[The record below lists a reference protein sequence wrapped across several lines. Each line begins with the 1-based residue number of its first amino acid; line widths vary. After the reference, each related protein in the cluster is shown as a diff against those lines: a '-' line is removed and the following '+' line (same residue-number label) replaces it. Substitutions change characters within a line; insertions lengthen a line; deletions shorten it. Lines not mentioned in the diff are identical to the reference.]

1 MRTDTAT
8 PSRYWQPRTARLL
21 ANQHGVALI
30 LTLFIVALVTILI
43 LEYHFDA
50 TVELELA
57 DNFARD
63 AQAYQAALVGLQFA
77 RTILQKDDNTNTDAP
92 SELWAT
98 TGLFGCTSPQQL
110 LAMAR
115 DYTATSLA
123 QPDKDNAPASD
134 TAETL
139 QLQPCVSLT
148 IVDEARKLPIN
159 ALVDRETDTV
169 NQAWQQIFERFFA
182 TLELTTDASDPVA
195 ALIDW
200 IDLSPGHLEGGA
212 EDEYYATLPNPYT
225 TPDRPMEV
233 PEELALVRHFDCET
247 LAKLFPGRTCKE
259 VPLLDLG
266 SNLYLTPYSDG
277 PNEARVNLNTA
288 NEVVLL
294 ALTGENRLCVDDILE
309 KRLAFEGQVLS
320 EAISDIGSLITC
332 KDILN
337 FDKVAGVKSTYFRIE
352 SVGVMGDIRKRVV
365 AVVKRDADEAE
376 IVYFRVE

>member
-8 PSRYWQPRTARLL
+8 PCRCWQPRLARLL
-21 ANQHGVALI
+21 GNERGVALI

-63 AQAYQAALVGLQFA
+63 AQAYQAALVGLHFA
-77 RTILQKDDNTNTDAP
+77 RTILQKDDDSQTDAP
-92 SELWAT
+92 SEMWAT
-98 TGLFGCTSPQQL
+98 TGLFGCASPQQL

-115 DYTATSLA
+115 DFTATSLA
-123 QPDKDNAPASD
+123 QPDKDVTPTSD
-134 TAETL
+134 TDGV
-139 QLQPCVSLT
+139 LQPCVSLN

-159 ALVDRETDTV
+159 ALVDRDTDTV

-259 VPLLDLG
+259 APLLDLG
-266 SNLYLTPYSDG
+266 SNLYLTPYSGG

-288 NEVVLL
+288 NEVVLT
-294 ALTGENRLCVDDILE
+294 ALTGDNRPCVEEIIE
-309 KRLAFEGQVLS
+309 GRLIFEGQ
-320 EAISDIGSLITC
+320 EIGGTISDSKNLPSCQAIPG
-332 KDILN
+332 

-365 AVVKRDADEAE
+365 AVVKRDADETE